1 MKLRSDLPFKYYL
14 EVSMKPELRD
24 NNSILFSIINYML
37 RVIEIKNKEIDINS
51 FKFSSKSLKYI
62 FGDMMENEQTKNEI
76 VSSIKAL
83 IVNEDIIVKKDQF
96 HITEKGLTNFY
107 ILK

>member
-1 MKLRSDLPFKYYL
+1 
-14 EVSMKPELRD
+14 
-24 NNSILFSIINYML
+24 
-37 RVIEIKNKEIDINS
+37 
-51 FKFSSKSLKYI
+51 
-62 FGDMMENEQTKNEI
+62 MMENEQTKNEI

>member
-1 MKLRSDLPFKYYL
+1 
-14 EVSMKPELRD
+14 MKPELRD